1 MIMNKYQYKKILIAT
16 TLILGS
22 LNLFSQNDSIKIEGI
37 VVKSLQSEPVK
48 GAVISSSYAE
58 KRVETDENGKFSI
71 TVKSHSAGTIS
82 AWLPGFYTNEEPING
97 RNFIKIM
104 LINEGKVGYSPS
116 MNLPFWG
123 TTAIEN
129 KQTNLFTIQKNDIRG
144 AETEATKTFKNI
156 PGLQLIGKSGMP
168 GEGQYFSIRDVSSIT
183 GNSNPLI
190 VINGVP
196 YMPDMNPSGIIGGFS
211 KDILAALAAQDIHS
225 VTVLKGSDATLYG
238 TLGSNGVILIETD
251 KATDLKTRVQLISQF
266 GFDFNQSTYPV
277 LGSKDYK
284 GLMSNIA
291 LSKYPDMA
299 DVLTKFPYL
308 VDDPNYYYKYLYNNN
323 TNWQDQIYRTGVTTD
338 HVLKIK
344 GGDAIAKY
352 DVSIGYQNNQGQVK
366 GTDSEKFFARLNSD
380 VNLSRNLSFT
390 SDLSMSSVEYNVQE
404 QGMLSA
410 TNPLLAALKKGPI
423 FSPYQKDAE
432 NNRLPDLAIIR
443 DAEGNLIEN
452 NMVSNPLAIVKSL
465 EANSHGYDVLIN
477 LGLNYK
483 LNSKVN
489 LKAIGGLLYNYTH
502 EKIFI
507 PGKSKLSFMPLLDGV
522 AENTVRAAT
531 GEVINFY
538 YGANGSYSNTFGY
551 VHNLKAIVGMQSVI
565 NSTEYDAGTGYNT
578 ANDFYH
584 TLNNVTSSS
593 RRYFGY
599 INKWNWMNAY
609 ANAKYT
615 YNHELALGATITAD
629 AASSTGDDAN
639 RVHYYPAINLAWYAN
654 NSVLQ
659 NVDFINTLTLRAEF
673 ASTGNSRFASSLSKY
688 YYVNKVFRELSGTVR
703 AGIPNT
709 EIIPERNNTFNVGLD
724 AWLLNN
730 RIGLTV
736 DVYNTKS
743 TNMVMP
749 VSISSAFGTNYLY
762 DNAASAQN
770 RGVEL
775 SLNILAVDTKDFKW
789 YVNGTL
795 SWTKNKV
802 TSLGKENR
810 LVMTMDDG
818 SALITEVG
826 KPVYSFYGYQTAG
839 VFSTS
844 QEASTAHNGSEPLKM
859 VNGQAFQAGDIHFVD
874 QNGDGVID
882 ENDRVNL
889 GSAAPKYFGSFG
901 TTLQYKSFELNAYF
915 AYSVGNKMYN
925 AVRREMESMKDFS
938 NQLSSVNN
946 RWVSEG
952 QITSMPR
959 AIYGDPMDNAR
970 FSDRWIEKASY
981 LKLKDITLSYKFN
994 FMSGTKVFVSAENL
1008 FTITDYL
1015 GLDPETMYSYDASM
1029 RGFDYGKIGLPR
1041 SIKLGFNLQF

>member
-1 MIMNKYQYKKILIAT
+1 MIMNKYQYKTILAAIAFT
-16 TLILGS
+16 FGC
-22 LNLFSQNDSIKIEGI
+22 FGAFAQNDSIKVEGL
-37 VVKSLQSEPVK
+37 VVKSLNSEPVK
-48 GAVISSSYAE
+48 GAVISSSFANNL
-58 KRVETDENGKFSI
+58 VETDKDGKFTI
-71 TVKSHSAGTIS
+71 TVKRNSAGTINV
-82 AWLPGFYTNEEPING
+82 WYPGFYTNEEPISG
-97 RNFIKIM
+97 RNFIKVM
-104 LINEGKVGYSPS
+104 LIDETKSGYSS
-116 MNLPFWG
+116 QMNLPFWG
-123 TTAIEN
+123 SSDIKN
-129 KQTNLFTIQKNDIRG
+129 KQTNLFTIQKNDMGI
-144 AETEATKTFKNI
+144 AQTEATKTFNNI
-156 PGLQLIGKSGMP
+156 PGLQLTGKSGMP
-168 GEGQYFSIRDVSSIT
+168 GEGQYFSLRGVSTIT

-196 YMPDMNPSGIIGGFS
+196 YMPDMNESGIIGGFS
-211 KDILAALAAQDIHS
+211 KDILSALAAQDILS
-225 VTVLKGSDATLYG
+225 VTVLKGSDATMYG

-251 KATDLKTRVQLISQF
+251 KATDLKTKVQLISQF
-266 GFDFNQSTYPV
+266 GLDFNQSTYPV

-284 GLMSNIA
+284 GLVSNIA
-291 LSKYPDMA
+291 LTKYSDMA

-308 VDDPNYYYKYLYNNN
+308 VDDPDYYYKFLYNNN
-323 TNWQDQIYRTGVTTD
+323 TDWQDQIYRTGVTTD

-352 DVSIGYQNNQGQVK
+352 DVSIGYKNNKGQVK
-366 GTDSEKFFARLNSD
+366 GTDYEKYFARLSSD

-390 SDLSMSSVEYNVQE
+390 SNLSMSSVEYNAQE
-404 QGMLSA
+404 QGILEA
-410 TNPLLAALKKGPI
+410 TNPMLAALKKGPI
-423 FSPYQKDAE
+423 FAPYQKDAE
-432 NNRLPDLAIIR
+432 NNNLPDLAVIK
-443 DAEGNLIEN
+443 DADGNLIEN

-465 EANSHGYDVLIN
+465 EANSHGYDVLID

-483 LNSKVN
+483 LNPKVN
-489 LKAIGGLLYNYTH
+489 LKVIGGLLYNYTH
-502 EKIFI
+502 EKVFV
-507 PGKSKLSFMPLLDGV
+507 PGKSKLSFMPLNDGV

-531 GEVINFY
+531 GEVLNFY
-538 YGANGSYSNTFGY
+538 YGANGSYSNTFNY
-551 VHNLKAIVGMQSVI
+551 VHDLKAIVGMQSVI
-565 NSTEYDAGTGYNT
+565 NSAEYDAGTGYNT

-584 TLNNVTSSS
+584 TLNNVTSGS

-599 INKWNWMNAY
+599 INKWNWMNFY

-615 YNHELALGATITAD
+615 YNHQLALGATITAD

-639 RVHYYPAINLAWYAN
+639 LIHFYPAVNLAWYAT
-654 NSVLQ
+654 NSLLKD
-659 NVDFINTLTLRAEF
+659 VDFINSLTLRTEF

-709 EIIPERNNTFNVGLD
+709 GIIPERNNTFNAGFD
-724 AWLLNN
+724 AWILNN
-730 RIGLTV
+730 RLGLTV
-736 DVYNTKS
+736 DFYNTKS
-743 TNMVMP
+743 TNLVIP

-775 SLNILAVDTKDFKW
+775 ALNILAVDTKDLKW
-789 YVNGTL
+789 YLNGTL
-795 SWTKNKV
+795 SWMKNKV
-802 TSLGKENR
+802 TSLGKESR

-826 KPVYSFYGYQTAG
+826 KPIYSFYGYQTAG
-839 VFSTS
+839 VFSTTE
-844 QEASTAHNGSEPLKM
+844 EASTAHKGSEPLRM
-859 VNGQAFQAGDIHFVD
+859 VNGEAFQAGDIHFVD

-889 GSAAPKYFGSFG
+889 GNAAPNYFGSFG
-901 TTLQYKSFELNAYF
+901 TTLQYKSFELNANF

-952 QITSMPR
+952 QLTSMPR
-959 AIYGDPMDNAR
+959 AVYGDPMGNAR
-970 FSDRWIEKASY
+970 FSDRWIEKASF
-981 LKLKDITLSYKFN
+981 LKLRDITLSYKFN
-994 FMSGTKVFVSAENL
+994 FMAGTKVFVSAENL

-1015 GLDPETMYSYDASM
+1015 GLDPETMYSYDAAM

-1041 SIKLGFNLQF
+1041 SVKLGFNLQF